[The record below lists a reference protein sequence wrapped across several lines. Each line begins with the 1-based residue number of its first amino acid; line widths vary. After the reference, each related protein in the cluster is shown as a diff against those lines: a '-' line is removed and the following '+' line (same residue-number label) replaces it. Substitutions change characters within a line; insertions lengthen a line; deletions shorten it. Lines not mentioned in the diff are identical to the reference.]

1 MNLDTPQPAVMN
13 TYELWNELSNTA
25 KRNAYTLTDAKH
37 TAITMIVKTML
48 SFAYTA
54 TRTTCTLVSGLMDM
68 CLLDMDEYVR
78 PLCRKTVEYQ
88 YWCMRIF
95 NCKTAT
101 ALGETMN
108 THGKDIVH
116 MMDTSTQS
124 VRNQVETIYVEE
136 LSKFRSPEVKQ
147 NSSIKSENNRS

>member
-1 MNLDTPQPAVMN
+1 MNLDTPHPAATNALDV
-13 TYELWNELSNTA
+13 WNELSNTA

-37 TAITMIVKTML
+37 TAITTIVRTML

-101 ALGETMN
+101 SLMESMN
-108 THGKDIVH
+108 THGKDIIH

-136 LSKFRSPEVKQ
+136 LSKFTKC
-147 NSSIKSENNRS
+147 SSKNNA

>member
-1 MNLDTPQPAVMN
+1 MNLDTPQPAAKN

-37 TAITMIVKTML
+37 TAITTIVNTML

-78 PLCRKTVEYQ
+78 PLCRKMVEYQ

-101 ALGETMN
+101 ALGEAMN

-116 MMDTSTQS
+116 MMGTSTQS
-124 VRNQVETIYVEE
+124 IRNQVETIYVEE
-136 LSKFRSPEVKQ
+136 LSKFTKC
-147 NSSIKSENNRS
+147 SSKKDA

>member
-1 MNLDTPQPAVMN
+1 MNQDTPKPAVMN

-37 TAITMIVKTML
+37 TAITTIVKTML

-54 TRTTCTLVSGLMDM
+54 TQTTCTLVSGLMDM

-88 YWCMRIF
+88 YWCMRIV

-101 ALGETMN
+101 ALGEAMN
-108 THGKDIVH
+108 THGKDIIH
-116 MMDTSTQS
+116 MMGTSTQS

-136 LSKFRSPEVKQ
+136 LSKFTKC
-147 NSSIKSENNRS
+147 SSKKDA